1 MDKKDI
7 KEATDS
13 IIQDEIPNIEIS
25 TTNSF
30 KDFDSLINS
39 IPSETTP
46 NNIDNYDFDA
56 LFDSVGIVP
65 SSKNDQNLTQSDN
78 QNSLD
83 FLNSNL
89 LSKSSENTSKSQK
102 TSSNNFLSDKD
113 FNFSIEE
120 LEKIMAQAN
129 QTPNSSSTQ
138 TNQELPQMFKD
149 LTSSVPVNSNIS
161 QINNT
166 QQQTTEENKSSQN
179 KDQANLLI
187 SSSEIQNQPHQNI
200 PSAQPQLKSPS
211 SLNIHLL
218 SKSNS
223 QSSLINLQNHD
234 FSNASASSP
243 AISPLVHNSS
253 PLVPHTYPS
262 NINPNPHPNHNFN
275 LLHINN
281 NINNSSPLLADR
293 SSKLLKKK
301 NLSLPKKSLGR
312 PSTKI
317 ISSIP
322 HRTMLNNSMNELDIS
337 LNSQAQNSIRPKS
350 DFPNLQPNIQSN
362 FLLPNQP
369 QIQMFNPNPQVHNP
383 QIALMGNS
391 WNNAPMFRP
400 NQPNVRPNMPIF
412 RPDIN
417 IAQNPFP
424 NPQMRPNILNAQTK
438 PTPSSGV
445 PAHTYI
451 ARLMAQLP
459 PNKQIQLSQSLLQL
473 QSNVISTKTF
483 LDRATSILGPDLTT
497 LLETLFNKPQNNS
510 NSHGLQTNQN
520 NVKQSKKTVSTPVS
534 PSKLPNQSLPAGQP
548 LLSSKNSISQVS
560 LSLEKKKITPISSSL
575 NTSGSLKN
583 EFESPSSSN
592 FHSNLSFSGQNPSE
606 SAGKM
611 TQNASSKLNPDS
623 IKNLQANTSNTI
635 ISDPSPVLH
644 EPSNLLPL
652 NSQIDLQQNLTGSN
666 NSSTFNP
673 SLSHSNTSQSIS
685 NSISESHYNQNQNQN
700 LAPSKNDQT
709 FNSENSIAL
718 SNSSNT
724 SFLGSSVD
732 NQLRQNAIAAND
744 KPALLNSAKSP
755 GSNQP
760 KVNPSN
766 PRSHLST
773 LERLEL
779 IIKDGILSLEALKAL
794 SQYLTHHGEEIANSK
809 DPNKDPLSPDQIK
822 INLIRIQNLQANISL
837 RQKKLQQNPSNPN
850 QQSKPLLNIPSTQAL
865 TPKENIK
872 APIPEPSSASN
883 NDSLI
888 SKFISQ
894 FPKDKKLSKYK
905 LNKLAKSGGDI
916 SSLLMHYN
924 NFNQKNK
931 KVKATKKSLKNNISG
946 NQLLELQKL
955 SQNLRD
961 GAIGNSPF
969 LNSNQSNLSDSTSN
983 ELDAKKASLASLNE
997 LLNLNDASNKN
1008 NESLNSSSFGS
1019 LLQHNTTQS
1028 DLTNKRLFKNS
1039 NSAADKESLDGKSTH
1054 KKQKNSIAYG
1064 AGTGQGGIK
1073 ESGKQ
1078 PLGVNSNASHDPG
1091 PLSTGI
1097 DDVMGIAG
1105 VDLRKERENILHA
1118 SLIQNQRKYK
1128 NDGASDSYYSESE
1141 QPKTYSVILNNV
1153 EIVKE
1158 SRKKLEFLNEAKLDD
1173 KVSLLLNNNGIKK
1186 VSATVTEILSQA
1198 VEYRLRS
1205 LVKSM
1210 ISAAYHRMRT
1220 QTIPP
1225 PPLNQTTNTPLYR
1238 IVPSFDLRKQL
1249 SALERVDKNN
1259 ERKFFESLL
1268 DPDSLK
1274 SVSGLGSVTSNRATS
1289 VNKPIANENEIDSV
1303 EDFEVSNK
1311 NDAMTGKLVTKN
1323 KRKRVSN
1330 SGLDKSGLAGSS
1342 SLSLAY
1348 AAVSGSGGS
1357 GSMLSARNMPDEVR
1371 SKITNQTALMSA
1383 GGVRKSWMMSSHLNS
1398 EWKTPTPNNSS
1409 FLSNSSSHF
1418 IPPSLKHKK
1427 SKVKPEKG
1435 PEEPRVAKKQLAPSS
1450 STLSDATSPLNAES
1464 KNVIS
1469 KKNNLDDIIN
1479 ESNGAT
1485 VEPKVSES
1493 PITNDATDTNIPGH
1507 SNQNL
1512 LKGEFSETTAFEKE
1526 SGTISNNEDD
1536 TFENNEKNEGSKWSE
1551 NNFKDQGSKSIK
1563 ANHKLGI
1570 GKIGLPTAKK
1580 MGRVISRVPS
1590 RTVSVSNRN
1599 SKLSGGF
1606 LGGAPLHSSTIRKI
1620 PVVVTLRDCLFCLEQ
1635 ERELSSKQ
1643 VGGQPSAGMN
1653 YNVLGLVGTRS
1664 SVGINVLIKA
1674 YTNYLKD

>member
-1 MDKKDI
+1 MDQKDVT
-7 KEATDS
+7 EVTDT
-13 IIQDEIPNIEIS
+13 ITQDEISNTEIS
-25 TTNSF
+25 TSNSF

-46 NNIDNYDFDA
+46 SNIDNYDFDA

-65 SSKNDQNLTQSDN
+65 SSKNDRNLNQSVN

-83 FLNSNL
+83 FLNPNL

-102 TSSNNFLSDKD
+102 ISSNNFLSDKD

-129 QTPNSSSTQ
+129 QTPNPSAAQS
-138 TNQELPQMFKD
+138 NQELPQMLND
-149 LTSSVPVNSNIS
+149 LTSSVPSNSNSNSNLTQIS
-161 QINNT
+161 NT
-166 QQQTTEENKSSQN
+166 QHQTTEENISSQN
-179 KDQANLLI
+179 KNQTNLLT
-187 SSSEIQNQPHQNI
+187 SSSEIQIQPIQSI
-200 PSAQPQLKSPS
+200 PSAQHPLKSPS

-223 QSSLINLQNHD
+223 QSSLINLQNPD

-243 AISPLVHNSS
+243 AISPIVHNSS
-253 PLVPHTYPS
+253 PLVPHNFPS
-262 NINPNPHPNHNFN
+262 NINPNPNFN

-281 NINNSSPLLADR
+281 NINNSSPLLTDR

-317 ISSIP
+317 ISSNP
-322 HRTMLNNSMNELDIS
+322 HRTMLNNMNELDIS
-337 LNSQAQNSIRPKS
+337 LNTQAQNSIRPKS

-362 FLLPNQP
+362 FLMPNQP
-369 QIQMFNPNPQVHNP
+369 QIQMYNPNPQAHNP

-391 WNNAPMFRP
+391 WNTAPMFRP

-424 NPQMRPNILNAQTK
+424 NPQMRPNILNPQTK
-438 PTPSSGV
+438 PTPTTGV

-473 QSNVISTKTF
+473 QSNIISTKTF

-510 NSHGLQTNQN
+510 NSHGLQPNQN
-520 NVKQSKKTVSTPVS
+520 NLKYSKKTASTPVS
-534 PSKLPNQSLPAGQP
+534 PSKLSNQSLPAGQP
-548 LLSSKNSISQVS
+548 LLSSKNSISQAS
-560 LSLEKKKITPISSSL
+560 LSLEKKNNAPISSSL
-575 NTSGSLKN
+575 NKVGALKK
-583 EFESPSSSN
+583 EFELPSSSN
-592 FHSNLSFSGQNPSE
+592 FQSNLSFSGQAPSE
-606 SAGKM
+606 SAEKI
-611 TQNASSKLNPDS
+611 TQNSSSKINLEP
-623 IKNLQANTSNTI
+623 IKNLQDNTSNTA
-635 ISDPSPVLH
+635 ISDPSPILH
-644 EPSNLLPL
+644 KPSNLLPL
-652 NSQIDLQQNLTGSN
+652 DSKIDLQQNLIGTN
-666 NSSTFNP
+666 NSATFKSSSP
-673 SLSHSNTSQSIS
+673 HSNVSQSIP
-685 NSISESHYNQNQNQN
+685 NIIAEGHHDQNQN
-700 LAPSKNDQT
+700 LIPSKNSQI
-709 FNSENSIAL
+709 FNPENSIPL
-718 SNSSNT
+718 SNSSNS
-724 SFLGSSVD
+724 SFLGSSAD
-732 NQLRQNAIAAND
+732 NQSRQNAIANND
-744 KPALLNSAKSP
+744 KPTLLNSAKSP
-755 GSNQP
+755 SSNQP

-809 DPNKDPLSPDQIK
+809 DPNKDPLSSDQIK

-865 TPKENIK
+865 PPKENIK
-872 APIPEPSSASN
+872 TPNPEPSSASN

-931 KVKATKKSLKNNISG
+931 KVKVNKKSLKNNISA

-961 GAIGNSPF
+961 GVTDSSSF
-969 LNSNQSNLSDSTSN
+969 SNSNLSNLSDSTTN
-983 ELDAKKASLASLNE
+983 ELDAKNASLASLNE
-997 LLNLNDASNKN
+997 LLNLNDAPNKN
-1008 NESLNSSSFGS
+1008 NESLNNSSYGS
-1019 LLQHNTTQS
+1019 QLQHNTTPS
-1028 DLTNKRLFKNS
+1028 DLTSKRVFTNS
-1039 NSAADKESLDGKSTH
+1039 NSTADRESFDGKPTH
-1054 KKQKNSIAYG
+1054 KKHKNSIAYG
-1064 AGTGQGGIK
+1064 AGTGQGVIK

-1078 PLGVNSNASHDPG
+1078 PLGVNSNAIHDPG

-1128 NDGASDSYYSESE
+1128 NDGATESYYSESE

-1158 SRKKLEFLNEAKLDD
+1158 SRKKIEFLNETKLDD
-1173 KVSLLLNNNGIKK
+1173 KVSLLLSNNGIKK
-1186 VSATVTEILSQA
+1186 VSASVSEILSQA

-1274 SVSGLGSVTSNRATS
+1274 SVSGLGSATSNRAS
-1289 VNKPIANENEIDSV
+1289 SQNKPITNENELDSV
-1303 EDFEVSNK
+1303 DDFEASNK
-1311 NDAMTGKLVTKN
+1311 NDPTTGKLTTKN

-1348 AAVSGSGGS
+1348 ATVSGSGGS

-1427 SKVKPEKG
+1427 SKVRPEK
-1435 PEEPRVAKKQLAPSS
+1435 ESDEPRAVKSQFVSNSS
-1450 STLSDATSPLNAES
+1450 ALSDANSPLNAES
-1464 KNVIS
+1464 KNVIN
-1469 KKNNLDDIIN
+1469 KKDNLDDSLK
-1479 ESNGAT
+1479 ESNSAT
-1485 VEPKVSES
+1485 IEPKASES
-1493 PITNDATDTNIPGH
+1493 PTADDATDINDPGN

-1512 LKGEFSETTAFEKE
+1512 LKGEFNEPIAFGKGN
-1526 SGTISNNEDD
+1526 STVTNNQDGD
-1536 TFENNEKNEGSKWSE
+1536 TFDKNEKNEGTKSSE
-1551 NNFKDQGSKSIK
+1551 NNSKEQESRSSK

-1570 GKIGLPTAKK
+1570 DKMGLPSSKK
-1580 MGRVISRVPS
+1580 AGRVISRVPS

-1599 SKLSGGF
+1599 SKLSGGI
-1606 LGGAPLHSSTIRKI
+1606 LGSAPLHSSTIRKI